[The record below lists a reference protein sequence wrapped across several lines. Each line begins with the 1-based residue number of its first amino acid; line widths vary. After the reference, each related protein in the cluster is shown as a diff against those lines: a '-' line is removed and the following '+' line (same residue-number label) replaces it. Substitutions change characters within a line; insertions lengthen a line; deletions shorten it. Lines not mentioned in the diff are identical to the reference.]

1 MGFVIVGFKVLLP
14 PVSGCMH
21 SCQDSSGHT
30 VTDQGTICQDN
41 AGWHRHTS
49 STIEHRFWVYSL
61 ETLNHTSVKTMGIHR
76 FLRSHDVRCQTKQ
89 HAVEHVS
96 RVTHADTMTIDVEKE
111 SGFHT
116 SARPICFVFRQETL
130 KVPRTCPTSA
140 ITDHC
145 LHIWQFLEN

>member
-14 PVSGCMH
+14 PVSACMH
-21 SCQDSSGHT
+21 SCT

-61 ETLNHTSVKTMGIHR
+61 ETLNPTSVKTMGIHG
-76 FLRSHDVRCQTKQ
+76 FLRSHHVRRQTNQ

-111 SGFHT
+111 SGLHT
-116 SARPICFVFRQETL
+116 SARRDHFFVFRQETL

-140 ITDHC
+140 I
-145 LHIWQFLEN
+145 HIWQFLEN